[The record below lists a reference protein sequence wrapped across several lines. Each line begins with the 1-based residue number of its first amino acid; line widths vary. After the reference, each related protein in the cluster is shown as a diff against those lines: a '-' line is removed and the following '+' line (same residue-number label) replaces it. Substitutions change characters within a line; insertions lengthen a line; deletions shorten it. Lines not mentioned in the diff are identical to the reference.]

1 MIHYVFKNTSCKATY
16 KMFRFI
22 KKYFFIGSL
31 FLSNL
36 VNTTSLIRISM
47 NNPACKARPEIQD
60 Q

>member
-1 MIHYVFKNTSCKATY
+1 MFKNTSCKATY

-36 VNTTSLIRISM
+36 VNATSLSRISM
-47 NNPACKARPEIQD
+47 NNPACKARLEI
-60 Q
+60 